1 MTVQYHSSGTRPT
14 NYLKLSNQQ
23 GTLGTIETISNK
35 ASKGME
41 DIAITT
47 KERSH
52 KTLNGK
58 CTQARGSGFQNIHS
72 TD

>member
-52 KTLNGK
+52 NSQDVKWKMHAGQRKWVSKYT
-58 CTQARGSGFQNIHS
+58 
-72 TD
+72 